1 MNGGA
6 GAWPATTMNGPLK
19 ASHRSRPPVELGW
32 IGCPSIRAAREKV
45 VSHKIVPSHYF
56 STPKFYSRWEGG
68 DERIES
74 PFHRRNRTHTSQC
87 TWELFDYK
95 PIYISTSMPSALECL
110 RTDWAKLVRMQLE
123 SYVFERQKATKMFLL
138 YLLQD
143 IIHYKIDQ

>member
-19 ASHRSRPPVELGW
+19 ASHRSCPPMELGW

-74 PFHRRNRTHTSQC
+74 PFHRRNT
-87 TWELFDYK
+87 
-95 PIYISTSMPSALECL
+95 YISVHLGTIWLQTHIHTYMAGWIYMVAYKHPLSTRPNFGPETSCVVISKRDLAE
-110 RTDWAKLVRMQLE
+110 
-123 SYVFERQKATKMFLL
+123 FLS
-138 YLLQD
+138 LLKYG
-143 IIHYKIDQ
+143 IPRKN